1 MYSCSQLELGED
13 APACREVPADEFTDS
28 IVLASD
34 TARLYVLF
42 PWERRGVVAELD
54 TAALPLGY
62 RLPTRSE
69 GRALTEAPFAWPERN
84 DMRNICTDTTG
95 ACYTFRFGG
104 GTVSKA
110 GEKTTYRLVAVRTER
125 TNIIKVDTTW
135 LQPATK

>member
-13 APACREVPADEFTDS
+13 APACREVPADECTDS
-28 IVLASD
+28 LVLASD

-62 RLPTRSE
+62 RLPTRAE
-69 GRALTEAPFAWPERN
+69 GKALTSSDFSWPREN
-84 DMRNICTDTTG
+84 NVRNICADTAG
-95 ACYTFRFGG
+95 VYYTFRFGG
-104 GTVSKA
+104 GAVSKA

-125 TNIIKVDTTW
+125 TNTIKVDTTW
-135 LQPATK
+135 LKPATK